1 MHNNGLPKLRKEWTM
16 DSTSKSGPVGQ
27 SKPTVEVAQY
37 LWEEYSYRH
46 DLIWRL
52 LFKVTA
58 VVTTLS
64 IAPFGIEDL
73 VVRKVGLWI
82 AFLPVLAVVM
92 VVGSWPLLRAE
103 LRLFQ
108 EVKDVTRTTQNKV
121 VKEQVHDEHG
131 DVFNRLIPWYL
142 SILFVYSLIVALLVW
157 FKWYPSL

>member
-1 MHNNGLPKLRKEWTM
+1 MHHNEPEKLRKEWIM
-16 DSTSKSGPVGQ
+16 DPTPKPSPVGE

-58 VVTTLS
+58 VATTLS

-92 VVGSWPLLRAE
+92 VVGSWPLFRAE
-103 LRLFQ
+103 LHRFQ

-121 VKEQVHDEHG
+121 VEERVHDERG
-131 DVFNRLIPWYL
+131 DVFDWLIPLYL
-142 SILFVYSLIVALLVW
+142 SILFVLSLIVALLVW

>member
-1 MHNNGLPKLRKEWTM
+1 
-16 DSTSKSGPVGQ
+16 
-27 SKPTVEVAQY
+27 
-37 LWEEYSYRH
+37 
-46 DLIWRL
+46 LIWRL

-58 VVTTLS
+58 VATTLS

-92 VVGSWPLLRAE
+92 VVGSWPLFRAE
-103 LRLFQ
+103 LHRFQ

-121 VKEQVHDEHG
+121 VEERVHDERG
-131 DVFNRLIPWYL
+131 DVFDWLIPLYL
-142 SILFVYSLIVALLVW
+142 SILFVLSLIVALLVW